1 MQKPR
6 VKYGAC
12 KSTRSRKGEVYMIL
26 SVLILLL
33 MLMLIRKRPTKLKLK
48 IEL

>member
-33 MLMLIRKRPTKLKLK
+33 MLIRKIPTKLKLK
-48 IEL
+48 IGL